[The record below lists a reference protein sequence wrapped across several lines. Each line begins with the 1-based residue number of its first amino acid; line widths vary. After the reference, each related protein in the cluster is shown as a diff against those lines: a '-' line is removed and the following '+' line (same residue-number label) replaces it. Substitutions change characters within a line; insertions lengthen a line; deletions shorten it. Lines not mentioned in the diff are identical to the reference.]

1 MEEVGIWAVE
11 FDEGASVGIEV
22 GGLVMGTEGVGAALD
37 GLTVVG
43 CEVGVSVDG
52 FAEGT
57 AVGTDVGLDEI
68 TTFPLFISLKDPP
81 TNVLFLASSQV
92 FSAH

>member
-1 MEEVGIWAVE
+1 
-11 FDEGASVGIEV
+11 
-22 GGLVMGTEGVGAALD
+22 MGTEVVGAALV

-68 TTFPLFISLKDPP
+68 TTFPPFLF
-81 TNVLFLASSQV
+81 
-92 FSAH
+92 H